1 MRIHVGT
8 EIEAPRDQVWKE
20 VEDIAH
26 HVDWMSDAESIRF
39 ETEDHEGVGTR
50 FRVKTRLGLLR
61 TVDTMTVTEWVE
73 GEAIGVSHSGAV
85 RGTGRI
91 TLADMGD
98 RTSITWDEELR
109 LPSWFGGRLGE
120 FVAKPVLTRIWRK
133 NLRTLKGLLESRVP
147 GPATTE
153 PGGPDSTDSV
163 SPDPAADPTSETPDA
178 APVPVPGALIGH
190 GRDGDIREFGP
201 GRVIRTTHDGRD
213 LSREKAVMEWAAQH
227 GYPVPR
233 VYEYDDPTAI
243 VMDRLEGPS
252 MLEDLGAHP
261 WRSRRHARLLGRLHR
276 QLADIDAPD
285 FLDQVAPGHSLLHLD
300 FHPENVILTSEGP
313 RVIDWANAAA
323 GPGDLDA
330 AFTWVLLKT
339 GHVGGNIVMRTLT
352 NMIRDRFAN
361 WFLDAAGGRE
371 VLRWAVEA
379 AELRMLDPHIMAG
392 ERDDVFKLARR
403 LRGEALPLKAT

>member
-8 EIEAPRDQVWKE
+8 EIEAPRDRVWTE
-20 VEDIAH
+20 IEDIAH
-26 HVDWMSDAESIRF
+26 HVNWMADADSIQF
-39 ETEDHEGVGTR
+39 ETEGHGGVGTR
-50 FRVKTRLGLLR
+50 FRVRTHLGPLR

-73 GEAIGVSHSGAV
+73 GEAIGVEHSGAV

-91 TLADMGD
+91 TLADMD
-98 RTSITWDEELR
+98 RRTSITWDEELR
-109 LPSWFGGRLGE
+109 LPVWFGGRAGE
-120 FVAKPVLTRIWRK
+120 VVAKPLLTRIWRR
-133 NLRTLKGLLESRVP
+133 NLLALKRLLESRPTTDPTGDGAGADPSPDEPVD
-147 GPATTE
+147 ATRTE
-153 PGGPDSTDSV
+153 PP
-163 SPDPAADPTSETPDA
+163 PT
-178 APVPVPGALIGH
+178 PGALIGH

-201 GRVIRTTHDGRD
+201 GKVIRTTHDGRD
-213 LSREKAVMEWAAQH
+213 LSREKAVMQWVADR

-233 VYEYDDPTAI
+233 VYDHDDPTAI

-261 WRSRRHARLLGRLHR
+261 WRSRRHARLLGRLHL
-276 QLADIDAPD
+276 QLAEIEPPD
-285 FLDQVAPGHSLLHLD
+285 FLEHVAPGDSLLHLD
-300 FHPENVILTSEGP
+300 FHPENVILTANGP

-352 NMIRDRFAN
+352 NIIRDRFAD
-361 WFLDAAGGRE
+361 WFLDAAGGRG

-403 LRGEALPLKAT
+403 LRGEALPLQAN

>member
-8 EIEAPRDQVWKE
+8 EIEAPRSRVWSE

-39 ETEDHEGVGTR
+39 ETEGHQGVGTR

-73 GEAIGVSHSGAV
+73 GEAIGVEHSGAV

-91 TLADMGD
+91 TLDDMGD

-109 LPSWFGGRLGE
+109 LPAWFGGRVGE
-120 FVAKPVLTRIWRK
+120 IVAKPVLTRIWRK
-133 NLRTLKGLLESRVP
+133 NLGKLKELLESR
-147 GPATTE
+147 
-153 PGGPDSTDSV
+153 
-163 SPDPAADPTSETPDA
+163 PAADDPSPSGPGDPTGTTPEE
-178 APVPVPGALIGH
+178 APVEAPTEPPPTPGALIGH

-201 GRVIRTTHDGRD
+201 GKVIRTTHDGRD
-213 LSREKAVMEWAAQH
+213 LSREKAVMKWAADH

-233 VYEYDDPTAI
+233 VYDHDDPAAI
-243 VMDRLEGPS
+243 VMDRLDGPS

-261 WRSRRHARLLGRLHR
+261 WRSRRHARLLGRLHLR
-276 QLADIDAPD
+276 LAEIEAPD
-285 FLDQVAPGHSLLHLD
+285 FLEHVAPGNSLLHLD
-300 FHPENVILTSEGP
+300 FHPENVILTPEGP

-361 WFLDAAGGRE
+361 WFLDAAGGKG

-403 LRGEALPLKAT
+403 LRGEALPLGTN